1 MNQVV
6 SRIRPRQTRQTVL
19 GILLLFVLMLV
30 AACSGG
36 GGDESAP
43 ETAVQQTGSL
53 TCSQTCL
60 SQGQCGAAVD
70 GSIIILAH
78 SGQPTLRNH
87 DTLLANEAAVTIIG
101 QQTLSISDAAGTI
114 SSMNFFNV
122 QSEGGPASWVSGSCI
137 NTQ

>member
-36 GGDESAP
+36 GDESAL
-43 ETAVQQTGSL
+43 ETAVQQTGNL

-60 SQGQCGAAVD
+60 SQGQCGATVD

-114 SSMNFFNV
+114 RSMNFFNV
-122 QSEGGPASWVSGSCI
+122 QPEGGPASWVSGSCI